1 MRIMPL
7 VEYTVILRYI
17 YCNGITKLYFFDMLT
32 EGQDI
37 TIAMVARGGHE
48 LAGSIG
54 SVVVREEEAHQE
66 GSRNKKRI

>member
-1 MRIMPL
+1 
-7 VEYTVILRYI
+7 
-17 YCNGITKLYFFDMLT
+17 MLIG
-32 EGQDI
+32 GQDI
-37 TIAMVARGGHE
+37 TIAMAARGGHE